1 MPVPVVIR
9 RILVIQHGADAG
21 NGQRPVGADIPCQVV
36 AAAAEGDRI
45 RELEMKR
52 RLEKRTIIIP
62 NLNRIPLRL
71 RSRVVYIFQTGA
83 AGKRAASNAG
93 HTARDRHTGQA
104 APVKGIVADGRNMD
118 LKKVRKLSDGR
129 IYTAKQA
136 KENGLIDEIA
146 DTYDDAEAK
155 LISDNQLYSCEIY
168 DFRYEPEESLF
179 GGLVSGTERKTG
191 DNSSQG
197 DLAALNDLLEKADTK
212 SIPLEYMCPAV
223 KK

>member
-1 MPVPVVIR
+1 MTKE
-9 RILVIQHGADAG
+9 QK
-21 NGQRPVGADIPCQVV
+21 
-36 AAAAEGDRI
+36 E
-45 RELEMKR
+45 
-52 RLEKRTIIIP
+52 
-62 NLNRIPLRL
+62 
-71 RSRVVYIFQTGA
+71 IFQSMVDEAYDQFT
-83 AGKRAASNAG
+83 
-93 HTARDRHTGQA
+93 
-104 APVKGIVADGRNMD
+104 GIVADGRDMD

-155 LISDNQLYSCEIY
+155 MLSDNQLYSCEIY

-179 GGLVSGTERKTG
+179 GGLVSGTECKTG

-197 DLAALNDLLEKADTK
+197 DLAALNDLLEKADMN